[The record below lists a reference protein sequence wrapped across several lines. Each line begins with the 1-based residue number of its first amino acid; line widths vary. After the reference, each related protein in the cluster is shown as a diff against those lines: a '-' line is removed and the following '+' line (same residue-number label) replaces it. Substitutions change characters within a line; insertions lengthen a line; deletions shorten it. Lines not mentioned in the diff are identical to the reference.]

1 MTRYISCVETAKLIR
16 VELKKNFPGIKFSVK
31 SRSYANGASI
41 DVYWNDGPG
50 RPSVERITRKF
61 RGSSFD
67 GMTDSKSYHHSDL
80 NGEEVSFGADNVSCS
95 RSMSRGFVEAILAQ
109 FLIQSGYN
117 GPKIY
122 ITGTVSCNINMSA
135 LSYYEAQELS
145 DLLHYTDAKDAHHAY
160 AAQQQREDRE
170 RDAQYASELTRRARE
185 AKEAAHA
192 EEVRRQQAKARQEQ
206 SAREAREREARR
218 QREQEYARA
227 HHFQSSSSSREK
239 ALATLGLPS
248 TATPAQI
255 KAAFYAKVKAA
266 SDGRGGYTGDMDAL
280 TQAKEKAL
288 KG

>member
-1 MTRYISCVETAKLIR
+1 MTRYISCVETAELIR

-61 RGSSFD
+61 QGSSFD
-67 GMTDSKSYHHSDL
+67 GMTDSKSYHHSELD
-80 NGEEVSFGADNVSCS
+80 GEEVSFGADSVSCS

-145 DLLHYTDAKDAHHAY
+145 DLLHHTDAREVHNAY
-160 AAQQQREDRE
+160 TAQQAREEKE
-170 RDAQYASELTRRARE
+170 RDEWVARLARRARE
-185 AKEAAHA
+185 AKEAAEEA
-192 EEVRRQQAKARQEQ
+192 KREEVRRQQEQARAKARQEQ
-206 SAREAREREARR
+206 EERR
-218 QREQEYARA
+218 QREQATRRINA
-227 HHFQSSSSSREK
+227 FRTRED
-239 ALATLGLPS
+239 ALARLGLRS
-248 TATPAQI
+248 NATPAQV
-255 KAAFYAKVKAA
+255 KHAFYAQVKAA
-266 SDGRGGYTGDMDAL
+266 SDGRGGYTSDMDLL